1 MFPKLAFR
9 IRPYS
14 LEPSPLSTDDMPR
27 YTLQE
32 LKKIEDVLQPLI
44 AAYAPSVF
52 ADLKYPAQP
61 LALTTDWRP
70 ITNYNYVIKSE
81 QIDAINI
88 EIDKAA
94 GTITPRGEGDTSP
107 AVFMWAALSVGLSNY
122 PQNNEIEII
131 LRDTVSGQF
140 WPVGVI
146 YKSDQQQE
154 YGVVSIAKSL
164 LINNN
169 TSIRLEIRSTAAAA
183 VTYLSGSLGFRYLNY
198 AQVE

>member
-14 LEPSPLSTDDMPR
+14 LEPSPLSVDDMPR

-44 AAYAPSVF
+44 AAYEPAVF
-52 ADLKYPAQP
+52 ADLKDPAQP

-70 ITNYNYVIKSE
+70 VTNYDYVIKS
-81 QIDAINI
+81 QLLDAINV
-88 EIDKAA
+88 EVDKAA
-94 GTITPRGEGDTSP
+94 GTITPKGEGDTSP
-107 AVFMWAALSVGLSNY
+107 AIFMWAALSIDLTSY
-122 PQNNEIEII
+122 PQNNEIDVI

-140 WPVGVI
+140 WPVGDI
-146 YKSDQQQE
+146 YKSDQQQD
-154 YGVVSIAKSL
+154 YGTVSIAKSI

-169 TSIRLEIRSTAAAA
+169 ASIRLEIRSSTAAQ
-183 VTYLSGSLGFRYLNY
+183 VSYLSGSLGFRYLNY